1 MKFTEIQTLTLD
13 RDRRIELRVLRCF
26 LSLIR
31 AIYNYGS
38 FPSLLPSISIRVLQF
53 ASDESLRDA
62 PRKIPAGCDRT
73 ESSPSKLLIQY
84 SRAGSTISP
93 FESRWDRDYQRHDSR
108 NELEKYNGLYLGID
122 RSNVSFFF
130 SFRAPEIYNSA
141 CPLKYLLDR
150 EEGALKKKK
159 YINR

>member
-1 MKFTEIQTLTLD
+1 MKFTEIQTFTLD
-13 RDRRIELRVLRCF
+13 RDRRIELRVLWYS

-38 FPSLLPSISIRVLQF
+38 FSSLLPSISIRVLQF
-53 ASDESLRDA
+53 ASDESLRDE

-73 ESSPSKLLIQY
+73 ESSPSKLLILY

-122 RSNVSFFF
+122 RSNVFLLLLLSDTGDIQ
-130 SFRAPEIYNSA
+130 SRPSSEISVRGRGHWKERNM
-141 CPLKYLLDR
+141 
-150 EEGALKKKK
+150 
-159 YINR
+159 